1 MVPVGTIINTA
12 TVVAG
17 SLIGLVLKHRYPA
30 KLKTVFFQA
39 VGLATLVIGV
49 KMALDVKN
57 VLTLIFSLLVGGI
70 LGELA
75 GLDVKLDGAAE
86 KLKKFLKRADGGFSE
101 GLVTAFLLFC
111 MGSMTIV
118 GCIDEGVRGDRTI
131 LITKSIMDG
140 FTSVAFASTF
150 GIGVLFSAVP
160 LLLFQG
166 SITLLASAGQR
177 FFTPLIV
184 AQLTAVGGAM
194 IIGLGFGL
202 LEIKKIK
209 VVNFLPSLVIVVA
222 LTLLFPG

>member
-1 MVPVGTIINTA
+1 MVPVGTLINTA

-30 KLKTVFFQA
+30 KLKIVFFQA
-39 VGLATLVIGV
+39 IGLATVVIGV

-70 LGELA
+70 AGELA
-75 GLDVKLDGAAE
+75 GLDAKLDGAAE
-86 KLKKFLKRADGGFSE
+86 TLKAVLKRADGDFSE

-118 GCIDEGVRGDRTI
+118 GCIDEGIRGDRTI
-131 LITKSIMDG
+131 LVTKSIMDG

-150 GIGVLFSAVP
+150 GIGVLFSAIP

-166 SITLLASAGQR
+166 SITLLASAGQK

-184 AQLTAVGGAM
+184 AQLTAVGGTM
-194 IIGLGFGL
+194 IIGLGLGL

-209 VVNFLPSLVIVVA
+209 VINFLPSLVIVVV

>member
-1 MVPVGTIINTA
+1 MVPIGTIINTA

-30 KLKTVFFQA
+30 KLKSVFFQA
-39 VGLATLVIGV
+39 IGLATIVIGV

-57 VLTLIFSLLVGGI
+57 VLTLIFSLLAGGVV
-70 LGELA
+70 GELA
-75 GLDVKLDGAAE
+75 GLDAKLDGAAE
-86 KLKKFLKRADGGFSE
+86 KLKEVLKRADGGFSE

-140 FTSVAFASTF
+140 FTSIAFASTF
-150 GIGVLFSAVP
+150 GIGVLFSAIP
-160 LLLFQG
+160 LLIFQG
-166 SITLLASAGQR
+166 SVTLLASVSQR

-184 AQLTAVGGAM
+184 AQLTAVGGTM
-194 IIGLGFGL
+194 IIGLGLGL

-209 VVNFLPSLVIVVA
+209 VINFLPALVIVVI
-222 LTLLFPG
+222 LTVLFPG

>member
-1 MVPVGTIINTA
+1 MVPIGTIINTA

-39 VGLATLVIGV
+39 IGLATIVIGV
-49 KMALDVKN
+49 KMALDVEN

-70 LGELA
+70 AGELA
-75 GLDVKLDGAAE
+75 GLDAKLDGAAE
-86 KLKKFLKRADGGFSE
+86 KLKAFLKRSDGDFSE

-150 GIGVLFSAVP
+150 GIGVLFSAIP
-160 LLLFQG
+160 LLIFQG
-166 SITLLASAGQR
+166 SVTLLASAGQR

-184 AQLTAVGGAM
+184 AQLTAVGGTM
-194 IIGLGFGL
+194 IIGLGLGL

-209 VVNFLPSLVIVVA
+209 VINFLPALVIVVV
-222 LTLLFPG
+222 LTVLFPG

>member
-1 MVPVGTIINTA
+1 MVPIGTIINTA

-30 KLKTVFFQA
+30 KLKSVFFQA
-39 VGLATLVIGV
+39 IGLATIVIGV

-57 VLTLIFSLLVGGI
+57 VLTLIFSLLAGGVV
-70 LGELA
+70 GELA
-75 GLDVKLDGAAE
+75 GLDAKLDGAAE
-86 KLKKFLKRADGGFSE
+86 KLKAVLKRADGGFSE

-140 FTSVAFASTF
+140 FTSIAFASTF
-150 GIGVLFSAVP
+150 GIGVLFSAIP
-160 LLLFQG
+160 LLIFQG
-166 SITLLASAGQR
+166 SVTLLASVSQR

-184 AQLTAVGGAM
+184 AQLTAVGGTM
-194 IIGLGFGL
+194 IIGLGLGL

-209 VVNFLPSLVIVVA
+209 VINFLPALVIVVI
-222 LTLLFPG
+222 LTVLFPG

>member
-39 VGLATLVIGV
+39 IGLATVVIGV

-86 KLKKFLKRADGGFSE
+86 KLKKILRRADGSFSE

-150 GIGVLFSAVP
+150 GIGVLFSAIP
-160 LLLFQG
+160 LLVFQG

-184 AQLTAVGGAM
+184 AQLTAVGGTM
-194 IIGLGFGL
+194 IIGLGLGL

-209 VVNFLPSLVIVVA
+209 VINFLPALVIVVV